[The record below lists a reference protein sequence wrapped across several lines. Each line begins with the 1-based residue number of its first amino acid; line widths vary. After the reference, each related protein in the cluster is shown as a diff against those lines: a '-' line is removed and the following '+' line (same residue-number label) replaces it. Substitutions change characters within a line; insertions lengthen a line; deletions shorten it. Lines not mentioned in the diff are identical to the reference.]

1 MAGGFASPV
10 VNAAGTLIRTVL
22 KSINYIAAT
31 AGWAIFKNGNV
42 DFAAGTFR
50 GTITITSLDGSKITI
65 DAGSVY
71 PNITW
76 RNAANTNDAGISALN
91 GPTFV
96 DLLSTSGKYTP
107 ADTIQRRSRVYHDG
121 QNDLLAVYVMKEAN
135 QSPDGGYMALT
146 SASGFYG
153 FRDFDAADTYQ
164 YILTSAAPQISATH
178 SMNIVGETWHGFP
191 YAPFWSDFGGGN
203 MPGRYRKVVAPAFSI
218 QLVGVI
224 TIASGGGVNVCTLP
238 VGYRP
243 NQRVRFFAQ
252 SSVSANGRF
261 FDLMT
266 SGAINSVSGALTAG
280 EIFEFNVLIPCD
292 VV

>member
-1 MAGGFASPV
+1 MAGGFANPV
-10 VNAAGTLIRTVL
+10 VNAAGVLIRTVM
-22 KSINYIAAT
+22 KSLGYIAAT

-178 SMNIVGETWHGFP
+178 SMNIVGESWHGF
-191 YAPFWSDFGGGN
+191 AFTANWSNVGGGN
-203 MPGRYRKVVAPAFSI
+203 MPGRYRKVVAPAFSM

-224 TIASGGGVNVCTLP
+224 TIASGGGAIFATLP

-243 NQRVRFFAQ
+243 NQRVRFFANSSSSATGRWFDVQTNGDIQ
-252 SSVSANGRF
+252 SVAG
-261 FDLMT
+261 L
-266 SGAINSVSGALTAG
+266 VAG
-280 EIFEFNVLIPCD
+280 EILEFNVLISND
-292 VV
+292 VT